1 VGIKAAVHGVD
12 PEAVKEAHHSKL
24 MQCGPVF
31 SAFIVF
37 IGCGNNLPISV
48 EIKACVKSCR
58 YPLTSPNRCVP
69 CALLF
74 GFLKLH
80 PLK

>member
-31 SAFIVF
+31 SAFIF
-37 IGCGNNLPISV
+37 
-48 EIKACVKSCR
+48 
-58 YPLTSPNRCVP
+58 
-69 CALLF
+69 LLVAAIICQSLWK
-74 GFLKLH
+74 LKLVSNH
-80 PLK
+80 ADTH